1 MKYKHVVIVDNSVDL
16 SRADCLPAIY
26 NGCTLSEAIHHFRG
40 KSKEN
45 SNVDGV
51 CLVYTGAAWRFI
63 GYLKDIVA

>member
-16 SRADCLPAIY
+16 SRADNLPSVY
-26 NGCTLSEAIHHFRG
+26 NGCTLSEAIHHFRS

-45 SNVDGV
+45 ANVDGV

-63 GYLKDIVA
+63 GYLKDIVS